1 MRLFAVSLFTLV
13 LSACASSTPV
23 VAPAPGPTP
32 DPVVENTAIEI
43 PDSGFWQ
50 KGDGG
55 QWRYDLAVGF
65 APEVQLVAPGEGQGL
80 MRVTLPPGATRA
92 KVTALTVKYARNS
105 VDSNPDPSHASG
117 KAHWRLFT
125 DKDGQ
130 PGEPIATLEV
140 DVDGAR
146 ATPLD
151 YEFQDGDEEKLDTE
165 GTRHAFTSPAA
176 VPQTFW
182 LVFERKSGDP
192 RVGGMRLTEGN
203 GLLGTFTDLFF
214 RASPDKPIGPSIPI
228 RPFIAI
234 DFEGLR

>member
-1 MRLFAVSLFTLV
+1 MRLFAVTLLALIV
-13 LSACASSTPV
+13 SACASTQKPA
-23 VAPAPGPTP
+23 APA
-32 DPVVENTAIEI
+32 DPPPAASAPAAIEI
-43 PDSGFWQ
+43 PESGFWQ
-50 KGDGG
+50 PGEAG

-80 MRVTLPPGATRA
+80 MRVTLPPGATTA
-92 KVTALTVKYARNS
+92 KVVAITAKYARNA
-105 VDSNPDPSHASG
+105 VATNPDPTHASG

-165 GTRHAFTSPAA
+165 GTRHVLPTPTA
-176 VPQTFW
+176 VPTTFW

-203 GLLGTFTDLFF
+203 GLLGTYTDLFF
-214 RASPDKPIGPSIPI
+214 RASPDKPLGQPINI

-234 DFEGLR
+234 DFEGLH